1 MEQFFAQVGTFF
13 TGIFGLAQGGFDGVN
28 QILGLLIA
36 LIAAILMASWKRLW
50 AMAVGATL
58 IHLIIGVVRPA
69 LDGGE
74 IRLPDVLTL
83 PFWMTAL
90 ALFLGYCVVIAIFFL
105 IKSLFVKG
113 GGKH

>member
-1 MEQFFAQVGTFF
+1 MVLFLAQVG
-13 TGIFGLAQGGFDGVN
+13 GLLGGALGLAQGGFDGVN
-28 QILGLLIA
+28 QIMGLLIA

-50 AMAVGATL
+50 AMALGSTVAHIL
-58 IHLIIGVVRPA
+58 IDVIRPA

-74 IRLPDVLTL
+74 IRLPEVLTL
-83 PFWMTAL
+83 PFWITVL

-113 GGKH
+113 GKH